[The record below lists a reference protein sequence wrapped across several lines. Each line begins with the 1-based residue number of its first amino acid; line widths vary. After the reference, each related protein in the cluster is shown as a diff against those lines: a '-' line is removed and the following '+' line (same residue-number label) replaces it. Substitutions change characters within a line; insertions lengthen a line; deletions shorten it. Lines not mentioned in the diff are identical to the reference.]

1 MIEKGCSRDA
11 NKAERHSTCIPK
23 TTTTTKL
30 QLKKKIMPS
39 KWTERASLVGSPV
52 FPVWSAQ
59 RVKAQSELNCKKL
72 VSKGNCSH
80 RSS

>member
-30 QLKKKIMPS
+30 QLKKKNHA
-39 KWTERASLVGSPV
+39 K
-52 FPVWSAQ
+52 
-59 RVKAQSELNCKKL
+59 
-72 VSKGNCSH
+72 
-80 RSS
+80 